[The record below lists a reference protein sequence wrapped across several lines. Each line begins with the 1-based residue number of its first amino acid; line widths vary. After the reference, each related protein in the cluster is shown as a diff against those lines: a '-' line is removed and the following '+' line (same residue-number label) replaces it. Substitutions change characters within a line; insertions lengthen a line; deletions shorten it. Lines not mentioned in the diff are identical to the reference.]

1 MDGYGLVLSGGGA
14 KGSYE
19 IGVWKALEEIGVPI
33 VAITGTSIGALNG
46 AMLVQGDY
54 ELVKLAWT
62 NFSVEQVID
71 VEEEE
76 WETKKV
82 YKKHFNIFS
91 IFKNIFTS
99 DRMEL
104 TPLIDAL
111 REYIDEDRIRR
122 SPIDFGLITCSVKG
136 LKPLQIF
143 KDEIPEGQLV
153 DYLVASACFPA
164 FKPIEIDNEKY
175 IDGGFYDNVPIELMA
190 SKGIKDIIVVDI
202 SGFGVPKSKYD
213 ENLNIIPIKSK
224 YDLGKTL
231 EINPKRAK
239 ENIQLGY
246 LDTLK
251 TFNLIKGNKYYIV
264 PSMFNDAI
272 KEKKIKNLTR
282 KKTLELLDVGKNS
295 YSPLKKLP
303 INKLS
308 KIIDSYISE
317 KEKTDEIFY
326 LALAEITAEK
336 LNIDFKQIYT
346 ISDLNKIILAC
357 YNNIIQSKNFK
368 KYKVQLENTICDS
381 KNKTENNNT
390 LKKFIQLKRKEK
402 FLTAFLANF
411 SSTNENICKFRR
423 LISISQPE
431 VMISAIYL
439 DYLLTRKEKTI
450 QKFKKEA
457 Q

>member
-62 NFSVEQVID
+62 NFSVEQVINVKQD
-71 VEEEE
+71 E
-76 WETKKV
+76 WESKKI
-82 YKKHFNIFS
+82 YKKHFSIFS
-91 IFKNIFTS
+91 VFKNILKA
-99 DRMEL
+99 DGMKL
-104 TPLIDAL
+104 TPLIYAL
-111 REYIDEDRIRR
+111 REYIDEDKIRN
-122 SPIDFGLITCSVKG
+122 SPIDFGLVTCSVKG

-143 KDEIPEGQLV
+143 KDEIPKGQLV

-164 FKPIEIDNEKY
+164 FKPIEIDDEKY

-190 SKGIKDIIVVDI
+190 SKGIKNIIVVDI

-213 ENLNIIPIKSK
+213 ENLNIIPIKSE

-251 TFNLIKGNKYYIV
+251 TFNIVKGNKYYIL
-264 PSMFNDAI
+264 PSVFNN
-272 KEKKIKNLTR
+272 KFEGKKFKNLTR
-282 KKTLELLDVGKNS
+282 EKILELLDIDKNS
-295 YSPLKKLP
+295 NSPIRKLP
-303 INKLS
+303 LNKLS

-317 KEKTDEIFY
+317 KEKMGETFY
-326 LALAEITAEK
+326 LTLAEITAEK

-346 ISDLNKIILAC
+346 ISDLNKKILEH
-357 YNNIIQSKNFK
+357 YNNIIQSKDFK
-368 KYKVQLENTICDS
+368 KYKIQLENIICDS
-381 KNKTENNNT
+381 KNKAGNNNT
-390 LKKFIQLKRKEK
+390 LKKFMQLKRKEK

>member
-282 KKTLELLDVGKNS
+282 KKNIRIVRCRQKFILTF
-295 YSPLKKLP
+295 
-303 INKLS
+303 
-308 KIIDSYISE
+308 
-317 KEKTDEIFY
+317 EKT
-326 LALAEITAEK
+326 T
-336 LNIDFKQIYT
+336 
-346 ISDLNKIILAC
+346 NK
-357 YNNIIQSKNFK
+357 
-368 KYKVQLENTICDS
+368 
-381 KNKTENNNT
+381 
-390 LKKFIQLKRKEK
+390 
-402 FLTAFLANF
+402 
-411 SSTNENICKFRR
+411 
-423 LISISQPE
+423 
-431 VMISAIYL
+431 
-439 DYLLTRKEKTI
+439 
-450 QKFKKEA
+450 
-457 Q
+457 

>member
-1 MDGYGLVLSGGGA
+1 M
-14 KGSYE
+14 
-19 IGVWKALEEIGVPI
+19 
-33 VAITGTSIGALNG
+33 
-46 AMLVQGDY
+46 
-54 ELVKLAWT
+54 
-62 NFSVEQVID
+62 
-71 VEEEE
+71 
-76 WETKKV
+76 
-82 YKKHFNIFS
+82 
-91 IFKNIFTS
+91 
-99 DRMEL
+99 
-104 TPLIDAL
+104 
-111 REYIDEDRIRR
+111 
-122 SPIDFGLITCSVKG
+122 
-136 LKPLQIF
+136 
-143 KDEIPEGQLV
+143 
-153 DYLVASACFPA
+153 
-164 FKPIEIDNEKY
+164 
-175 IDGGFYDNVPIELMA
+175 
-190 SKGIKDIIVVDI
+190 
-202 SGFGVPKSKYD
+202 
-213 ENLNIIPIKSK
+213 
-224 YDLGKTL
+224 
-231 EINPKRAK
+231 
-239 ENIQLGY
+239 
-246 LDTLK
+246 
-251 TFNLIKGNKYYIV
+251 
-264 PSMFNDAI
+264 
-272 KEKKIKNLTR
+272 
-282 KKTLELLDVGKNS
+282 LDVGKNS

-317 KEKTDEIFY
+317 KEKTD
-326 LALAEITAEK
+326 EITAEK